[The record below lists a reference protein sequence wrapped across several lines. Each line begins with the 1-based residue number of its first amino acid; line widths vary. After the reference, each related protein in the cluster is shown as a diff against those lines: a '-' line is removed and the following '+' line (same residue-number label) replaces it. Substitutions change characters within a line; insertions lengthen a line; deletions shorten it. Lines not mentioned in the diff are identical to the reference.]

1 MVVFL
6 PFRKQKMFK
15 RFMKKEEEGPNEQAE
30 AGTES
35 NSENPVSET
44 VASEPVDELEQL
56 KIDKAEMHD
65 KYIRLYSEFENFKRR
80 TAKEKIELIEYAGR
94 DIIVS
99 LLPVVDDF
107 DRAMKSVEMA
117 ADITAVKEGIDLISG
132 KFKNILD
139 QRGLKPIESIG
150 KEFDID
156 FHEAITN
163 MPVEDESQ
171 KGKVIDEV
179 EKGYLLG
186 DKVIRFAKVVVGN

>member
-1 MVVFL
+1 
-6 PFRKQKMFK
+6 MFK
-15 RFMKKEEEGPNEQAE
+15 RFMKKEEVPNEQPEANAE
-30 AGTES
+30 S
-35 NSENPVSET
+35 SENTVNET
-44 VASEPVDELEQL
+44 QETAAEPVDEMEQL

-65 KYIRLYSEFENFKRR
+65 KYIRLYSEFENYKRR
-80 TAKEKIELIEYAGR
+80 TAKEKIDLVAYAGQ

-107 DRAMKSVEMA
+107 DRAIKSVEMA
-117 ADITAVKEGIDLISG
+117 ADIAAVKEGVELISG

-150 KEFDID
+150 QEFNID

-163 MPVEDESQ
+163 VPVEDESQ

-179 EKGYLLG
+179 EKGYTLG

>member
-1 MVVFL
+1 
-6 PFRKQKMFK
+6 
-15 RFMKKEEEGPNEQAE
+15 MKKEEELPNEQPEANAE
-30 AGTES
+30 GNTE
-35 NSENPVSET
+35 ETVSET
-44 VASEPVDELEQL
+44 IETTASEPASELEQL

-107 DRAMKSVEMA
+107 DRAIKSVEMA
-117 ADITAVKEGIDLISG
+117 ADITAVKEGIELISG

-150 KEFDID
+150 QEFNID

-163 MPVEDESQ
+163 IPVEDEAQ

-179 EKGYLLG
+179 ERGYILG